1 MRTTLLDFRIE
12 GKTPCEKERLIS
24 SDKWFEISL
33 PSFRGLRDKIIFL
46 ISILS
51 TGFMKK
57 ESISISGRK
66 SWNLFLENLTVD
78 WIELEIF
85 INYLLNALAMS
96 LCLVNV
102 TLFSTTAKGTEF
114 EVIFRDIS
122 FLLSFQ
128 VFLNH

>member
-1 MRTTLLDFRIE
+1 MLDFRIE

-57 ESISISGRK
+57 ESNSISGRK
-66 SWNLFLENLTVD
+66 SWNLFLENL
-78 WIELEIF
+78 
-85 INYLLNALAMS
+85 MS

-102 TLFSTTAKGTEF
+102 TLFSVTAEGTEF

-122 FLLSFQ
+122 FLLPFQ